1 MPRAAHGVQYRQGPH
16 QDHHRLGG
24 EVLQV
29 NYSSV
34 STLSF
39 MYKGGAGLILC
50 RLEFRQVTKLLL
62 ITIVMLRKI
71 CEIIL
76 CKLHLCKIR
85 KKNAAREIA
94 HLLYLH

>member
-34 STLSF
+34 STMPVL
-39 MYKGGAGLILC
+39 YEGGAGSILC
-50 RLEFRQVTKLLL
+50 HLEFRQATQKNNF
-62 ITIVMLRKI
+62 
-71 CEIIL
+71 
-76 CKLHLCKIR
+76 LHI
-85 KKNAAREIA
+85 EFF
-94 HLLYLH
+94 